1 MVIKERTREQEKE
14 AGEPLNQ
21 YLGSSF
27 SGPRLSI
34 DFASCLKRFGGT
46 GNQSQSDIEGS
57 S

>member
-1 MVIKERTREQEKE
+1 MIKERTREQEKE
-14 AGEPLNQ
+14 AGEPLSQ
-21 YLGSSF
+21 YVGSSF
-27 SGPRLSI
+27 SGPHLSI